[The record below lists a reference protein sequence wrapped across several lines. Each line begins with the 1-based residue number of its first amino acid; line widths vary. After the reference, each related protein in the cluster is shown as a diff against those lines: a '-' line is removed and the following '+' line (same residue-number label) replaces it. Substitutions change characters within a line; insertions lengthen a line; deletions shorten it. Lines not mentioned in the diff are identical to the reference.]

1 MRNALLALVL
11 ISLLIEN
18 VVFCLTQLKEEESE
32 ESGMGAHVFWKRWNS
47 RVFWTYLP
55 SNKRIY
61 LGFFLQ

>member
-1 MRNALLALVL
+1 MRNALPALVP

-18 VVFCLTQLKEEESE
+18 FVFCPTQLKEQEGEEP
-32 ESGMGAHVFWKRWNS
+32 GMDTRALWKRWNS

-55 SNKRIY
+55 SNKLIY